1 MDSNFKFVKNVKGS
15 SITNL
20 DITDCFNSAYETYLI
35 DITDVDVTVESTL
48 RMRLYDATGLNT
60 DDAYAYQR
68 HNFFSYSSFTY
79 TSDTE
84 EQFDLGYI
92 GDASTGAVGGVR
104 IWLHN
109 SQRSV
114 YTQATVNAVGF
125 DDGNGLQ
132 GNRGALAYQQNDV
145 ITGFRLFMAS
155 GDFDKINVNVFGVN

>member
-1 MDSNFKFVKNVKGS
+1 
-15 SITNL
+15 
-20 DITDCFNSAYETYLI
+20 
-35 DITDVDVTVESTL
+35 
-48 RMRLYDATGLNT
+48 MRLYDATGLNT

>member
-1 MDSNFKFVKNVKGS
+1 MDSNFIFIKNVKGS

-20 DITDCFNSAYETYLI
+20 DITDCFNSNFTTYFI
-35 DITDVDVTVESTL
+35 DITDVDVTAESTL
-48 RMRLYDATGLNT
+48 RMRLYDASGLNT
-60 DDAYAYQR
+60 DDAYQYQR
-68 HNFFSYSSFTY
+68 HNFFSYASFTY
-79 TSDTE
+79 SADTE

-92 GDASTGAVGGVR
+92 GDASAGVVGGVR

-109 SQRSV
+109 TQRSA
-114 YTQATVNAVGF
+114 YTQGTVNAVGF

-155 GDFDKINVNVFGVN
+155 GDFTKINVNVFGVN